1 MAEVPVR
8 YDPWKECELI
18 FHENEG
24 HFIERA
30 KDRSYSGPDY
40 REFLMKGNRE
50 PEGNKDFDGQNYKIT
65 YGRWVIKCRLR
76 RCNIVM
82 GTIYLNR

>member
-1 MAEVPVR
+1 MSVVSN
-8 YDPWKECELI
+8 PWGECKLI
-18 FHENEG
+18 FNENNG

-40 REFLMKGNRE
+40 REFLI
-50 PEGNKDFDGQNYKIT
+50 EGRKEAESKKTSAGQDYKVT
-65 YGRWVIKCRLR
+65 LGEWVIQCKVR

-82 GTIYLNR
+82 GTIFNNKK